1 MNINYERNNKVRNNN
16 LKMVKDLGVLSK
28 EEFRIKVEIIPK
40 L

>member
-16 LKMVKDLGVLSK
+16 LKTVKDLRVLSK